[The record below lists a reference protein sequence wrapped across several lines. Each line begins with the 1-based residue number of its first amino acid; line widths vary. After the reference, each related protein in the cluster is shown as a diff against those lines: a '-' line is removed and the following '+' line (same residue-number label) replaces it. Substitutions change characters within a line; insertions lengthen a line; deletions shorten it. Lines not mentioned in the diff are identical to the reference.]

1 MLRMTS
7 LTVHVAENNAVNSAL
22 LHLTAIDADYG
33 ANADFHYVIG
43 DVIAYCAD
51 AAGCSDDD
59 VTNSSGLFH
68 VDPRSGMLSVT
79 VSVDREKY
87 LHFRVTIFAVD
98 RGLPAQTGSAMVEV
112 IVDDVNDRQPT
123 FLFPRDTTGNS
134 NGGLELSV
142 SEDAT
147 DGQLVGHLS
156 AVDRD
161 ATTTNNRVYYYFR
174 SSRTSRQP
182 VKFVVDADT
191 GEVRLRG
198 RLDREHQSRYLM
210 TAVATDSG
218 RPALA
223 AVAQIV
229 VKVLQSP

>member
-1 MLRMTS
+1 MMTS

-22 LHLTAIDADYG
+22 LHLTATDTDYG
-33 ANADFHYVIG
+33 ANADFHYIIN

-59 VTNSSGLFH
+59 VINASSGLFH

-161 ATTTNNRVYYYFR
+161 ATTTNNRVYYSFR

-182 VKFVVDADT
+182 VKFVVDSDT

-198 RLDREHQSRYLM
+198 RLDREHQSRYVM

-218 RPALA
+218 RPALS
-223 AVAQIV
+223 AVAQLV